1 MANWLSYKYVLDGIL
16 NIYINP
22 INKRA
27 WSMPSYLQIWVDEG
41 DWDRAARFAF
51 VELEPAA
58 AAAIPAPCI
67 RSAFLSVAPALR
79 FRLRPSPCGVAL
91 MEFDSES
98 EREAAM
104 AVQPVHHRGDVVKL
118 QRVEDTNDRF
128 VRELAWLAHVVVW
141 NFPEEH

>member
-1 MANWLSYKYVLDGIL
+1 
-16 NIYINP
+16 
-22 INKRA
+22 
-27 WSMPSYLQIWVDEG
+27 MPSYLQIWVDEG

-58 AAAIPAPCI
+58 AAAIPASCI
-67 RSAFLSVAPALR
+67 RSVFLSVAPALP
-79 FRLRPSPCGVAL
+79 FRLHPSPRGVAL

-118 QRVEDTNDRF
+118 QRVEDTTIASSASWPGSPTSSCGTSLRSTGPNRKF
-128 VRELAWLAHVVVW
+128 ARSSPAWGM
-141 NFPEEH
+141 